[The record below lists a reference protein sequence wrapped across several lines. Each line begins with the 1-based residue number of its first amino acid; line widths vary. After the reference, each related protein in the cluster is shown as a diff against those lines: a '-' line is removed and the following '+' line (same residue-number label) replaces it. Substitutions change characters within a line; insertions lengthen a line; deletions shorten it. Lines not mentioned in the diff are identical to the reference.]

1 MTFDPDIVPH
11 LWLLAFVPV
20 YLLLLAGAVRAAPW
34 RRLRDPADA
43 NVLYGATVAIWI
55 FWQVRAS
62 VDLWPGLE
70 FHLLFMTSATL
81 MFGWAFAFI
90 VASVAQLGLVLQ
102 GESAI
107 LALPMA
113 VTMNAGTAIGVSVL
127 VHQMGRQRL
136 PLHFFVYV
144 FVSCVLGGALS
155 MLASRL
161 LGMGLLLVA
170 GSYSA
175 EALARGDFI
184 LMLPLMMFPE
194 AFVNGALMTILVAYR
209 PQWVAS
215 FRDQHYLH
223 GK

>member
-1 MTFDPDIVPH
+1 MTFDPEIVPPF
-11 LWLLAFVPV
+11 WLFACLPV
-20 YLLLLAGAVRAAPW
+20 YLLLLLKAVRVAPW
-34 RRLRDPADA
+34 RRLRDLGDA
-43 NVLYGATVAIWI
+43 HVLYGATVAIWI

-62 VDLWPGLE
+62 VDAWPGLE

-81 MFGWAFAFI
+81 MFGWAFALM
-90 VASVAQLGLVLQ
+90 VASVVQLGLVLS
-102 GESAI
+102 GEAALISLS
-107 LALPMA
+107 LA
-113 VTMNAGTAIGVSVL
+113 VSVNAGVAIGVSVF
-127 VHQMGRQRL
+127 VHQIARKRL
-136 PLHFFVYV
+136 PLHFFIYV
-144 FVSCVLGGALS
+144 FVSCALGGALS

-161 LGMGLLLVA
+161 VGMAVLIAA

-184 LMLPLMMFPE
+184 LLLPLMMFPE
-194 AFVNGALMTILVAYR
+194 AFVNGALMTIRVAYR